1 MTDTTLIWEKVLQI
15 AKDKVEEPE
24 LYEWLDKAVLVGMDT
39 RSHHVVLQM
48 ENGCEDKLSAAVLPL
63 LTEALYEITRKQYR
77 LSIEKNASKTEFADL
92 SFPILNAYTFDNFH
106 INHSNEFAH
115 AGALAV
121 AISPGDAYN
130 PLNVYGPV
138 GTGKTHLLHAIA
150 NEVVDNHQGK
160 IVYLNADHFVNQLEQ
175 ARRTNKL
182 SDFKHQLQK
191 ADLFMMDDLDVLA
204 GNQEAQE
211 VLINIIDYLYM
222 HQKQMVFTFEK
233 HPGHIIGL
241 KKRIVERFGWGLI
254 IHSAAEKMKDDMIE
268 SGVGEVKDANQMQ
281 SALENLFKHSNN
293 EHTLSVLLEELIEQ
307 QKMTNVWL
315 EKIYGKIK

>member
-15 AKDKVEEPE
+15 AKDAVEEPE
-24 LYEWLDKAVLVGMDT
+24 LYEWLDKVFLVNMDVKN
-39 RSHHVVLQM
+39 HHVVLRT
-48 ENGCEDKLSAAVLPL
+48 EGDSEEKLHAVVLPL
-63 LTEALYEITRKQYR
+63 LTEALVEITREHYR
-77 LSIEKNASKTEFADL
+77 LSIEKSHSKTEFDDL
-92 SFPILNAYTFDNFH
+92 NFPILNAYTFDQFH
-106 INHSNEFAH
+106 INNSNEFAH

-150 NEVVDNHQGK
+150 NEFKDNHQGT
-160 IVYLNADHFVNQLEQ
+160 IIYLNADHFSNQLEQ
-175 ARRTNKL
+175 AKQTNKM

-204 GNQEAQE
+204 DNQEAQE
-211 VLINIIDYLYM
+211 VLINVIDYLFM

-233 HPGHIIGL
+233 HPGHIAGL
-241 KKRIVERFGWGLI
+241 NKRIIERFGWGLI
-254 IHSAAEKMKDDMIE
+254 INSAAEKIKEDMIE
-268 SGVGEVKDANQMQ
+268 SGIEQVKDADHMQ
-281 SALENLFKHSNN
+281 STLENLFKHSNN
-293 EHTLSVLLEELIEQ
+293 EHSLSILIEELIEQ